1 MKVLFHKII
10 SGILAVVLIIG
21 VFAVSATAK
30 TGYDGN
36 VLLEVVETEAIIR
49 SKPRQDSDVRVAV
62 HKGDVLLGVSS
73 KTNNHGNLWY
83 ECVYISTENGASK
96 KTGWIYSEHV
106 MQHRHQMIDVK
117 NDNELQ
123 LSFCKC
129 GHFEVNPQGIQ
140 QMYSAAL
147 PQGGQLIDPESV
159 ALALGALS
167 QLGSMALQAVPYV
180 AIPFAIGGIAY
191 LAYVHCSTTT
201 SEVIDVKRMTKEY
214 RPSDYESGKYY
225 YCATYK
231 NKDET
236 DGVYSSVLM
245 LPSYEMNLDE
255 AASYMKKVVYG
266 TGLLKASVENF
277 QVTIDSVYTPLEK
290 DAKTLCEKLKFDGLA
305 YGQSNK
311 PNEKSEVDK
320 LGEDKAP
327 YWLYFEHYHLFRSK
341 MGAASSMEKA
351 SGHIFFGIPFV
362 NSYYQLGRY

>member
-1 MKVLFHKII
+1 MWESKIALVSKHFRDSGNNVFLREPQPLNAPVPMFKTVLR
-10 SGILAVVLIIG
+10 IL
-21 VFAVSATAK
+21 
-30 TGYDGN
+30 
-36 VLLEVVETEAIIR
+36 TEESFLHF
-49 SKPRQDSDVRVAV
+49 SKASLPITNKPSLSVKDSILDVR
-62 HKGDVLLGVSS
+62 
-73 KTNNHGNLWY
+73 TP
-83 ECVYISTENGASK
+83 
-96 KTGWIYSEHV
+96 
-106 MQHRHQMIDVK
+106 K
-117 NDNELQ
+117 N
-123 LSFCKC
+123 
-129 GHFEVNPQGIQ
+129 
-140 QMYSAAL
+140 
-147 PQGGQLIDPESV
+147 
-159 ALALGALS
+159 
-167 QLGSMALQAVPYV
+167 
-180 AIPFAIGGIAY
+180 
-191 LAYVHCSTTT
+191 HCSTKVFLIPELL
-201 SEVIDVKRMTKEY
+201 SAHSCLRH
-214 RPSDYESGKYY
+214 KYY

-290 DAKTLCEKLKFDGLA
+290 DAKTLCEKLKFDGLE